1 MVKQW
6 FNDLISLI
14 TMPPSVS
21 QPSVPVATSLSQD
34 LALSEFLS
42 RPFLIDNYEWVEGS
56 SVDRNLD
63 VYTLL
68 LSQSAIKQ
76 KLYGY
81 NLFRAGLE
89 ITVTM
94 SSNPFLY
101 SGLIATYVP
110 LTTAGG
116 SFSNT
121 FGS

>member
-76 KLYGY
+76 TIWL
-81 NLFRAGLE
+81 
-89 ITVTM
+89 
-94 SSNPFLY
+94 
-101 SGLIATYVP
+101 
-110 LTTAGG
+110 
-116 SFSNT
+116 
-121 FGS
+121 